1 MKKTL
6 ILFLMI
12 CGIVLTSSIQAKN
25 LDNSNEVW
33 QNENTPILTAT
44 QGTSEASDLN
54 TPASPPAAG
63 LLILAI
69 VGFFFAKKHQNIAKV
84 HRDLA
89 KKHQGDTV

>member
-33 QNENTPILTAT
+33 QNENPPSLTAT
-44 QGTSEASDLN
+44 QGTSEASDSD
-54 TPASPPAAG
+54 TKTTPPASG
-63 LLILAI
+63 LLILAL
-69 VGFFFAKKHQNIAKV
+69 VGFFFAKKHQSIAKE
-84 HRDLA
+84 RQDLA
-89 KKHQGDTV
+89 KKH